1 MFGYTGT
8 IPNLLTDKSKFRAVI
23 VASHIWK
30 GAGMGTIVYLAAI
43 SGIEQDIYEAVLID
57 GAGRWR
63 QMWHITLASIRQTI
77 IVLLFFRV
85 GEMMYAGFDQIYA
98 MSMTWLSRWLT

>member
-1 MFGYTGT
+1 
-8 IPNLLTDKSKFRAVI
+8 
-23 VASHIWK
+23 
-30 GAGMGTIVYLAAI
+30 MGTIVYLAAI

-77 IVLLFFRV
+77 IVLLFSV
-85 GEMMYAGFDQIYA
+85 
-98 MSMTWLSRWLT
+98 